1 MVSHQ
6 QVRTQSLPEQD
17 SQMEHG
23 FLGYRS
29 TFMLDFVVSALVL
42 IVPLL
47 LFSLYTVKIQR
58 NFSLHKKLQIV
69 LGAVLLVA
77 VSAFE
82 IDVQIMH
89 GGWQNIVNQRET
101 PLTLEQFQDVRNI
114 LYVHLI
120 FAVSTP
126 FFWATTLFLALRR
139 IPNPPAP
146 CAHSSLHKK
155 LGWISTIDI
164 TLTSLTGLYWYYM
177 AFVTSV

>member
-1 MVSHQ
+1 
-6 QVRTQSLPEQD
+6 
-17 SQMEHG
+17 MEYG

-47 LFSLYTVKIQR
+47 LFSLYSVKIKR

-77 VSAFE
+77 VTAFE

-101 PLTLEQFQDVRNI
+101 PLTPDQFNYARNV
-114 LYVHLI
+114 LYVHLV

-126 FFWATTLFLALRR
+126 FFWAATLFLALKR
-139 IPNPPAP
+139 IPNPPVP
-146 CAHSSLHKK
+146 CAHSKLHQK

-164 TLTSLTGLYWYYM
+164 TLTSLTGLYWYYV
-177 AFVTSV
+177 AFVASV

>member
-1 MVSHQ
+1 
-6 QVRTQSLPEQD
+6 
-17 SQMEHG
+17 MEHG

-29 TFMLDFVVSALVL
+29 TFMLDFVVSALLL

-47 LFSLYTVKIQR
+47 LFSLYTVKIKR
-58 NFSLHKKLQIV
+58 NFSLHKLLQIV

-77 VSAFE
+77 VTAFE
-82 IDVQIMH
+82 IDVQLMH

-101 PLTLEQFQDVRNI
+101 PLTPEQLKYVREV

-126 FFWATTLFLALRR
+126 FFWATTLFLALKR
-139 IPNPPAP
+139 IPKPPVP

-164 TLTSLTGLYWYYM
+164 TLTSLTGLYWYYV
-177 AFVTSV
+177 AFVI

>member
-1 MVSHQ
+1 
-6 QVRTQSLPEQD
+6 
-17 SQMEHG
+17 MEYG

-47 LFSLYTVKIQR
+47 LFSLYSVKLKR

-77 VSAFE
+77 VTAFE

-89 GGWQNIVNQRET
+89 GGWQNIVNQREI
-101 PLTLEQFQDVRNI
+101 PLTPEQFNFARNV
-114 LYVHLI
+114 LYVHLV

-126 FFWATTLFLALRR
+126 LFWATTLFLALKR

-146 CAHSSLHKK
+146 CAHSKLHQK

-164 TLTSLTGLYWYYM
+164 TLTSLTGLYWYYV
-177 AFVTSV
+177 AFVASA

>member
-1 MVSHQ
+1 
-6 QVRTQSLPEQD
+6 
-17 SQMEHG
+17 MEHG

-29 TFMLDFVVSALVL
+29 TFMLDFVVSALIL

-47 LFSLYTVKIQR
+47 LFSLFTVKMKR
-58 NFSLHKKLQIV
+58 NFALHKKLQIL

-101 PLTLEQFQDVRNI
+101 PLTPEQFGYVKNV
-114 LYVHLI
+114 LYVHLV
-120 FAVSTP
+120 FAITTP
-126 FFWATTLFLALRR
+126 IFWATTLFLALKR

-164 TLTSLTGLYWYYM
+164 TLTSLTGLYWYYV
-177 AFVTSV
+177 AFVANT

>member
-1 MVSHQ
+1 
-6 QVRTQSLPEQD
+6 
-17 SQMEHG
+17 MEHG

-47 LFSLYTVKIQR
+47 LFSLYTVKIKR
-58 NFSLHKKLQIV
+58 NYSLHKKLQIL

-77 VSAFE
+77 VTAFE
-82 IDVQIMH
+82 VDVQLMH
-89 GGWQNIVNQRET
+89 GGWQNIVKQRAT
-101 PLTLEQFQDVRNI
+101 PLTPEQFQYVRNV
-114 LYVHLI
+114 LYIHLI

-126 FFWATTLFLALRR
+126 LFWAATLFLALKR
-139 IPNPPAP
+139 IPDPPVP

-164 TLTSLTGLYWYYM
+164 TLTSVTGLYWYYV
-177 AFVTSV
+177 AFMVSS

>member
-1 MVSHQ
+1 
-6 QVRTQSLPEQD
+6 
-17 SQMEHG
+17 MEYG

-47 LFSLYTVKIQR
+47 LFSLYTVKIKR
-58 NFSLHKKLQIV
+58 NFALHKKLQIL

-77 VSAFE
+77 VGAFE
-82 IDVQIMH
+82 IDVQVMH
-89 GGWQNIVNQRET
+89 GGWQNIVNQREI
-101 PLTLEQFQDVRNI
+101 PLDPRQMNFIRNV

-126 FFWATTLFLALRR
+126 FVWATTLFLALKR

-146 CAHSSLHKK
+146 CAHSSLHRK
-155 LGWISTIDI
+155 LGWVSTIDI
-164 TLTSLTGLYWYYM
+164 TLTSLTGLYWYYA
-177 AFVTSV
+177 AFVATI